1 MYHPCLGT
9 AAEHLFQEGG
19 GEADAGAA
27 EKDAQAGQAGE
38 TEICLQQA
46 LVLHEAF
53 WMLLLNN
60 VCILSVF
67 MQHDKHAALGVEAAE
82 MSALEEIVAKYKVSD
97 DDKKGKPLRQ
107 NGWM

>member
-1 MYHPCLGT
+1 
-9 AAEHLFQEGG
+9 
-19 GEADAGAA
+19 
-27 EKDAQAGQAGE
+27 
-38 TEICLQQA
+38 
-46 LVLHEAF
+46 
-53 WMLLLNN
+53 MLLLNN

-107 NGWM
+107 NG